1 MSLQE
6 VQMNTEPKATIIVN
20 TQKFTIGRALI
31 YFILIVLSVV
41 MLLPF
46 VWLVRSSFMSN
57 TQIFT
62 FPPEWV
68 PNPFLWENYPKALT
82 VVPFLKYLINTLI
95 IEFWNV
101 AGTLITCSLAAFSFS
116 RLKWKGRNLV
126 FGIILTALMLPYA
139 VTLIP
144 TFILWQKLG
153 AINTIIPLTVPSWLG
168 THVFAIFLLRQF
180 FMTIPKELDEA
191 AYIDGA
197 NPFQVLWRVIIP
209 LSKPAFIVV
218 FIFTFIAVW
227 NDFLG
232 PLIYLQDREK
242 FTLAVG
248 LAQFSGLY
256 NAQWGYL
263 MAASTA
269 MITPIIIMFF
279 IAQRYFLEGIALT
292 GVKG

>member
-1 MSLQE
+1 
-6 VQMNTEPKATIIVN
+6 MNNKVLIQQTKPKLEQTPLPTRI
-20 TQKFTIGRALI
+20 IGRIIIYLLLI
-31 YFILIVLSVV
+31 GGSISMIF
-41 MLLPF
+41 PF
-46 VWLVRSSFMSN
+46 LWLVRSSFMS
-57 TQIFT
+57 TAQIFI

-68 PNPFLWENYPKALT
+68 PNPFLWQNYPEALT
-82 VVPFLKYLINTLI
+82 VVPFYRYLLNTLVL
-95 IEFWNV
+95 EFWNIT
-101 AGTLITCSLAAFSFS
+101 GTLFTCSLAAFSFA
-116 RLKWKGRNLV
+116 RLRWRGRNIV
-126 FGIILTALMLPYA
+126 FGIILSGLMLPYA

-144 TFILWQKLG
+144 HYLIWNSLG
-153 AINTIIPLTVPSWLG
+153 AVNTILPLTVPSWLG
-168 THVFAIFLLRQF
+168 QHVFAIFLLRQF
-180 FMTIPKELDEA
+180 FMTIPRDLDEA

-197 NPFQVLWRVIIP
+197 NPFTVLFRVIIP

-218 FIFTFIAVW
+218 FIFTFIGVW

-248 LAQFSGLY
+248 LAQFSGMY

-269 MITPIIIMFF
+269 MIAPIIAMFF
-279 IAQRYFLEGIALT
+279 VAQKYFIEGITLT